1 MKESINTDIPRRI
14 SVFQVTEN
22 ECIWMKAGVVNFRLC
37 DCGYDCNH
45 CAFDKAMQKAMN
57 DPLKEGETIRKPAW
71 VESLQKKYPGST
83 RPCRHT
89 LTGRVDAPKIC
100 PHNYECY
107 HCAFDQML
115 YEQDL
120 AEETEALHYT
130 RASGYKMADGC
141 YYHMGH
147 TWARFEHG
155 GQVRVGFDDFLVRLF
170 GAIQSITLPSLGA
183 KLKQDDIGWT
193 FERDKQSASVL
204 SPITGTVLAVNH
216 KCREH
221 PEIAHEDPYGAGWL
235 CILEPDYPKR
245 NLRRLYYG
253 SETVRWIDTETQT
266 LLALLGPEYEKLAA
280 TGGEPVRD
288 IYANFPEVGWSRL
301 VKTFLRTENL

>member
-1 MKESINTDIPRRI
+1 
-14 SVFQVTEN
+14 
-22 ECIWMKAGVVNFRLC
+22 
-37 DCGYDCNH
+37 
-45 CAFDKAMQKAMN
+45 MN
-57 DPLKEGETIRKPAW
+57 DPRKEGETIGKPAW
-71 VESLQKKYPGST
+71 VESLQKKYPGSN

-130 RASGYKMADGC
+130 HASGYKMADGC

-170 GAIQSITLPSLGA
+170 GATQSITLPSLGV

-193 FERDKQSASVL
+193 FKRDKQSASVL

-221 PEIAHEDPYGAGWL
+221 PEIIHEDSYGAGWL
-235 CILEPDYPKR
+235 CILEPDHPKR
-245 NLRRLYYG
+245 NLRQLYYG
-253 SETVRWIDTETQT
+253 SETVRWIDTESQT

-301 VKTFLRTENL
+301 VKTFLRTENS